1 MLLSICIP
9 TYNRA
14 EYLQKTIESIV
25 TQSAWNTG
33 NTEIV
38 ISDNASTDS
47 TSAVIAGY
55 EKRYPGL
62 IRSIRQDPA
71 IDPHDN
77 FEAAMRLGHG
87 EYLKLNNDT
96 LLWSANAL
104 AEYLQILRPGG
115 ALVLTPNS
123 RIAPAYAIQK
133 TIQCQDM
140 SEMLN
145 MCSYF
150 LTWIGI
156 LCVRR
161 DVFEKLSSPSRYR
174 NRLLTQT
181 DMILRLAAAGEKV
194 IVDGRLFFESVTIP
208 RRAAYQV
215 AEIFCR
221 NYFGLLSECSGRELS
236 SAAFELEKKRML
248 GEYLIYRH
256 FDFYGEFN
264 SVPQKNYWRNTQ
276 VYHRDWYFYASF
288 IKVAAL
294 WTVSRFFS
302 REMLHRIKQLL
313 KRW

>member
-96 LLWSANAL
+96 LLWRSIARYSAGIVPYSEQPYGNCL
-104 AEYLQILRPGG
+104 HNIK
-115 ALVLTPNS
+115 NHS
-123 RIAPAYAIQK
+123 
-133 TIQCQDM
+133 M
-140 SEMLN
+140 SGYE
-145 MCSYF
+145 
-150 LTWIGI
+150 
-156 LCVRR
+156 
-161 DVFEKLSSPSRYR
+161 
-174 NRLLTQT
+174 
-181 DMILRLAAAGEKV
+181 
-194 IVDGRLFFESVTIP
+194 
-208 RRAAYQV
+208 
-215 AEIFCR
+215 
-221 NYFGLLSECSGRELS
+221 
-236 SAAFELEKKRML
+236 
-248 GEYLIYRH
+248 
-256 FDFYGEFN
+256 
-264 SVPQKNYWRNTQ
+264 
-276 VYHRDWYFYASF
+276 
-288 IKVAAL
+288 
-294 WTVSRFFS
+294 
-302 REMLHRIKQLL
+302 
-313 KRW
+313 